1 MYLYTEQRNFED
13 IIKYSYQAFGVTVAS
28 QIPLPELKPY
38 YGPRSPDVNVNI
50 GKVFMGRG
58 ETGESKGYYQGEK
71 ELLLFRIKDVGS
83 YRIKNGREIVIE
95 PAENAEI
102 REVRLYLLGFAF
114 GALLWQRG
122 ILPVHGSAV
131 KTKESCFIITGGKK
145 AGKSTLA
152 AAFVEDGYEILTD
165 DIAPVYF
172 DREGNPWVY
181 PSYPQQK
188 LWKESL
194 ELLGKTAVSFSRI
207 TERTKKYAVK
217 LRDGFCQGPQ
227 RVTAIYEIKKA
238 DCQRVTLS
246 QLYGLDKLD
255 LIMNNVYRYEFA
267 EVMGCKEQLFRQAH
281 ALAQK
286 VNVSRMTRPGNLLTI
301 NEEKMHLV
309 RDLTNKGE
317 L

>member
-165 DIAPVYF
+165 DIARSILTGRVIHGFIPPIPN
-172 DREGNPWVY
+172 R
-181 PSYPQQK
+181 
-188 LWKESL
+188 
-194 ELLGKTAVSFSRI
+194 SF
-207 TERTKKYAVK
+207 
-217 LRDGFCQGPQ
+217 G
-227 RVTAIYEIKKA
+227 KKA
-238 DCQRVTLS
+238 WN
-246 QLYGLDKLD
+246 YWGK
-255 LIMNNVYRYEFA
+255 
-267 EVMGCKEQLFRQAH
+267 QLFLFPGLPN
-281 ALAQK
+281 ALK
-286 VNVSRMTRPGNLLTI
+286 SMPLS
-301 NEEKMHLV
+301 
-309 RDLTNKGE
+309 
-317 L
+317 